1 MPAGLA
7 STAVLRVLR
16 DARDAAASTGALLVA
31 GPMAEQ
37 LARSLAAGGEP
48 AAVRLAGPPEAV
60 DAVVLVLAGAP
71 APEEVEIARRAAR
84 AAVPVIAVQLDPAYT
99 AEVPYVLATDVVPC
113 PPGEGFPLAALGRAL
128 ARRLGAEA
136 YPLAGSLPRLREAV
150 SSQAARQTAA
160 QNALVPLLPIA
171 REAHFPVLALNQLRL
186 TLGLSVAQ
194 GREPGRAGPVDAAGT
209 LAGALALRGLARAV
223 VPRLPFGRRLAQA
236 AIAYAGTLA
245 LAEAAVRRPSP

>member
-7 STAVLRVLR
+7 ATAVLRALR
-16 DARDAAASTGALLVA
+16 DARDAAASTGALLVV

-37 LARSLAAGGEP
+37 LARSLAAGGDQG
-48 AAVRLAGPPEAV
+48 AVRLTGPPASM

-71 APEEVEIARRAAR
+71 APEEVEVARRAAR
-84 AAVPVIAVQLDPAYT
+84 ASVPVVAVQLDPAYA
-99 AEVPYVLATDVVPC
+99 AEIPYVLATDVVAC
-113 PPGEGFPLAALGRAL
+113 PPGEGFPLAALGRVL
-128 ARRLGAEA
+128 ARRLGAAA
-136 YPLAGSLPRLREAV
+136 YPLAGALPRLREAV
-150 SSQAARQTAA
+150 SSQAARQAAA
-160 QNALVPLLPIA
+160 QNALVPLLPVR

-194 GREPGRAGPVDAAGT
+194 GREPGRAGPLDAAGT

-223 VPRLPFGRRLAQA
+223 VPRLPVGRRLARS

-245 LAEAAVRRPSP
+245 LAEAAVRRPSL